1 MTAQLRIDWSALPMS
16 TPDGQLL
23 PHLSAKARTRMVDE
37 VFHGAGGFDRL
48 LAWVEKSDDTYGE
61 FITKVWAKGTI
72 KPVSNELSLG
82 DGVEALLARLDAGD
96 NARDISPSEESTT

>member
-1 MTAQLRIDWSALPMS
+1 
-16 TPDGQLL
+16 
-23 PHLSAKARTRMVDE
+23 MVDA

-48 LAWVEKSDDTYGE
+48 LSWVEKSDDNYGE

-82 DGVEALLARLDAGD
+82 DGVEALLARLDAGET
-96 NARDISPSEESTT
+96 AKDISPSGNQE